1 MRLRSF
7 KSQTGS
13 AFIIVLWIAFGLVS
27 IALYFGSSMSLE
39 LRASDAR
46 FSGLAA
52 EQAIEGAIRYVN
64 SLLANQIAN
73 SSNGFLPDQSTYLS
87 EAVSVGDAHFWF
99 IGRDTNVTTTGP
111 TQLAFGLVDEASKL
125 NLNTASSNVLAALV
139 QTLPRASQDLPAAI
153 LDWRSTNGSG
163 TYQTYYSTR
172 PQPYQCKSGP
182 FETVDELRL
191 VYGADMDSL
200 VGEDA
205 NRNGILDPNEDDINH
220 NGQLD
225 AGLLE
230 YFTVYSREPN
240 TFSNSTPR
248 VNISTVT
255 GTTGPVPSLLESTF
269 GAARANQLLLN
280 LGLLSTGP
288 VGGARGNPA
297 QTRTARFRTPLEFY
311 RLSKMTSDEFA
322 KITNQITVT
331 NGAYIYGRVNVNTAN
346 AAVLGALPGLNLN
359 PDTAQ
364 TLISYRQTNPDKLT
378 SIGWVVD
385 ALGQNN
391 TAALQALQAEDCL
404 TTQSY
409 QVSADVAA
417 LGPNGRGYRRV
428 RFVIDTSDGTPKV
441 IYRQDLTHLGWA
453 LGKQTR
459 DTWVLAKA
467 TR

>member
-1 MRLRSF
+1 
-7 KSQTGS
+7 
-13 AFIIVLWIAFGLVS
+13 
-27 IALYFGSSMSLE
+27 
-39 LRASDAR
+39 
-46 FSGLAA
+46 
-52 EQAIEGAIRYVN
+52 
-64 SLLANQIAN
+64 
-73 SSNGFLPDQSTYLS
+73 
-87 EAVSVGDAHFWF
+87 
-99 IGRDTNVTTTGP
+99 
-111 TQLAFGLVDEASKL
+111 
-125 NLNTASSNVLAALV
+125 
-139 QTLPRASQDLPAAI
+139 
-153 LDWRSTNGSG
+153 
-163 TYQTYYSTR
+163 
-172 PQPYQCKSGP
+172 
-182 FETVDELRL
+182 
-191 VYGADMDSL
+191 
-200 VGEDA
+200 
-205 NRNGILDPNEDDINH
+205 
-220 NGQLD
+220 
-225 AGLLE
+225 
-230 YFTVYSREPN
+230 
-240 TFSNSTPR
+240 
-248 VNISTVT
+248 
-255 GTTGPVPSLLESTF
+255 
-269 GAARANQLLLN
+269 
-280 LGLLSTGP
+280 
-288 VGGARGNPA
+288 
-297 QTRTARFRTPLEFY
+297 
-311 RLSKMTSDEFA
+311 MTSDEFA

-459 DTWVLAKA
+459 DTWVFAKA